1 MSKKKYIK
9 IPYSQMK
16 WWQFTIMIV
25 LLIIALK
32 IEKESAFSLLKLLL
46 ANAIAK

>member
-9 IPYSQMK
+9 IPYPKIK

-32 IEKESAFSLLKLLL
+32 IEKEWAFSLLKLLL